1 MNLLPPEILTK
12 IYEYDP
18 TYRTYMTDYVFP
30 YIHQYISYTCKSLLT
45 KKKLFLIIHKDFFI
59 VTDSMTNPNF
69 ISINH
74 HFEEL
79 FLIHFTDKQR
89 YYLKSEEILFLV
101 NYSFLKCNSKKE
113 TCFL

>member
-1 MNLLPPEILTK
+1 MNLLPPEILTT

-59 VTDSMTNPNF
+59 VTDSLTKPNF

-79 FLIHFTDKQR
+79 FLIHFTDKER
-89 YYLKSEEILFLV
+89 FYLKLDQILFLV
-101 NYSFLKCNSKKE
+101 NYSFLSTKTVVEHN
-113 TCFL
+113 L